1 MGEREEKLVS
11 LERTVDLVQR
21 TLYQV
26 VTGIGKPVCDLVP
39 WIHPAWKEL
48 DLVAPGVEVAVICQ
62 VVDGMVPS
70 RTNLLEKLW
79 DRPMAT
85 GEPVSVSIW
94 PVQPGH
100 LLSVVQRGLE
110 AVVVLMVQQRMA
122 QQAAGESSWKV
133 ELSGARRLPLC
144 EGVADLVKV
153 LLVVVQPRPVLVPS

>member
-1 MGEREEKLVS
+1 MGEREEKSVS
-11 LERTVDLVQR
+11 PERTADLVQM
-21 TLYQV
+21 TLYWV
-26 VTGIGKPVCDLVP
+26 VAGIGTQACDLVP
-39 WIHPAWKEL
+39 WIHLALKER

-62 VVDGMVPS
+62 VVDGMAPS
-70 RTNLLEKLW
+70 RKNWLERLW

-94 PVQPGH
+94 PVQPGQ

-110 AVVVLMVQQRMA
+110 AVVILMIQQRMA

-144 EGVADLVKV
+144 EGVADLVMV
-153 LLVVVQPRPVLVPS
+153 LVVVQPRPVLLPS